1 MIAAVAQ
8 DDAMEVQHTA
18 ADVSAVLQQLFA
30 RCDKD
35 RSGSLDASELAMLV
49 RDVARTFA
57 MRMLDGQVQ
66 EEVRKILAQLGKD
79 LAGTVTPGEFV
90 SYVQA
95 NPESFGPLMVWQTL
109 FAKYKGAGGEVDE
122 AGLLQLVTDISVS
135 LGMPVN
141 KALAKQRAAEV
152 LQAADTNGDGTVG
165 FEEFVVF
172 AKTRPDLF
180 GELASIVGEAV
191 YSPRKGVCL
200 FCVVCVCCLCVCFP
214 ELATLGLGVF
224 QQLPK
229 SR

>member
-8 DDAMEVQHTA
+8 DEAMDVQHTA

-35 RSGSLDASELAMLV
+35 HSNSLDASELAMLV

-66 EEVRKILAQLGKD
+66 EEVRKILARLGKD

-95 NPESFGPLMVWQTL
+95 NPASFGPLMVWQTL
-109 FAKYKGAGGEVDE
+109 FAKYKGAGGEVGE
-122 AGLLQLVTDISVS
+122 AGLLNLVTDMSVS
-135 LGMPVN
+135 LGMPVDHVT
-141 KALAKQRAAEV
+141 AQQRAAEL

-172 AKTRPDLF
+172 AKKRPDLF
-180 GELASIVGEAV
+180 GRLEAKVGESV

-200 FCVVCVCCLCVCFP
+200 FCVVCVLFVQR
-214 ELATLGLGVF
+214 G
-224 QQLPK
+224 
-229 SR
+229 

>member
-1 MIAAVAQ
+1 
-8 DDAMEVQHTA
+8 VQKTA

-35 RSGSLDASELAMLV
+35 NSGSLDASELAMLV

-57 MRMLDGQVQ
+57 VRMLDGQVQ
-66 EEVRKILAQLGKD
+66 EEVRKILARLGKD

-95 NPESFGPLMVWQTL
+95 NPESFGPLMVWQML

-122 AGLLQLVTDISVS
+122 AGLLNLVTDISVS
-135 LGMPVN
+135 LGMPVDHVT
-141 KALAKQRAAEV
+141 AQQRAAEL

-172 AKTRPDLF
+172 AKKRPDLF
-180 GELASIVGEAV
+180 GRLESQVF
-191 YSPRKGVCL
+191 SPRISSMKGMSLSACLLVCL
-200 FCVVCVCCLCVCFP
+200 SIPVVSPGSSVCCFAMTDVL
-214 ELATLGLGVF
+214 EDLL
-224 QQLPK
+224 
-229 SR
+229 

>member
-1 MIAAVAQ
+1 MIAAVVQ

-35 RSGSLDASELAMLV
+35 QSGSLDASELAMLV

-66 EEVRKILAQLGKD
+66 EEVSKILARLGKD

-95 NPESFGPLMVWQTL
+95 NPASFGPLMVWQTL
-109 FAKYKGAGGEVDE
+109 FARYKGAGGEVDE
-122 AGLLQLVTDISVS
+122 AGLLKLVVDISVS

-141 KALAKQRAAEV
+141 EALAQQRAAEV

-172 AKTRPDLF
+172 AKKRPDLF
-180 GELASIVGEAV
+180 GRLESLVGDAV

-200 FCVVCVCCLCVCFP
+200 FFVCILFV
-214 ELATLGLGVF
+214 
-224 QQLPK
+224 Q
-229 SR
+229 RW

>member
-18 ADVSAVLQQLFA
+18 ADLSAVLQQLFA

-79 LAGTVTPGEFV
+79 LAGTVTPWEFV

-95 NPESFGPLMVWQTL
+95 NPASFGPLMVWQTL
-109 FAKYKGAGGEVDE
+109 FAKYKGAGGEVGE
-122 AGLLQLVTDISVS
+122 AGLLHLVTDISVS
-135 LGMPVN
+135 LGMPADHVT
-141 KALAKQRAAEV
+141 AQQRAAEL
-152 LQAADTNGDGTVG
+152 LQAADGALDARVSFRSG
-165 FEEFVVF
+165 
-172 AKTRPDLF
+172 A
-180 GELASIVGEAV
+180 
-191 YSPRKGVCL
+191 
-200 FCVVCVCCLCVCFP
+200 
-214 ELATLGLGVF
+214 
-224 QQLPK
+224 
-229 SR
+229 